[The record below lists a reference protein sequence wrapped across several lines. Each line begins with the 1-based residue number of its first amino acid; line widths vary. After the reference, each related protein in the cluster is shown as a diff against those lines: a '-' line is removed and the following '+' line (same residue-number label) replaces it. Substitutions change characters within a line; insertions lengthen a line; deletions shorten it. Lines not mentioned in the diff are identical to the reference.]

1 MNKPNE
7 LSEAGAAC
15 GEFLLNKWD
24 VSALLG
30 VSRRTIERMVAT
42 GKLTKVKVRGA
53 VRFRMSEI
61 QNLMNG
67 GVA

>member
-15 GEFLLNKWD
+15 GEFLLRKRE

-30 VSRRTIERMVAT
+30 VCNRTVER
-42 GKLTKVKVRGA
+42 
-53 VRFRMSEI
+53 
-61 QNLMNG
+61 
-67 GVA
+67 

>member
-15 GEFLLNKWD
+15 GEFLLRKRE

-30 VSRRTIERMVAT
+30 VCNRTVERLVAS
-42 GKLTKVKVRGA
+42 GKLTRVKVLGA
-53 VRFRMSEI
+53 VRFRRSEI